1 MPLNVQNMSGVSHE
15 MVGTC
20 LECLEHAL
28 TCMDMPDIS
37 GYQLLRHLVLFLD
50 HEVLLIGNKCNSL
63 IFSFPYLLINGH
75 KRWDFRP
82 TGGVCFNEAYLI

>member
-1 MPLNVQNMSGVSHE
+1 MPLNDQNMSEVSHE
-15 MVGTC
+15 MLGTC

-63 IFSFPYLLINGH
+63 ISSFSYLLINGH
-75 KRWDFRP
+75 KRLCFRQ

>member
-1 MPLNVQNMSGVSHE
+1 MPLNVQIMSGVSHE

-37 GYQLLRHLVLFLD
+37 GYQLLRLWSCLVTKGGPVDQQVVF
-50 HEVLLIGNKCNSL
+50 VSL
-63 IFSFPYLLINGH
+63 
-75 KRWDFRP
+75 
-82 TGGVCFNEAYLI
+82 